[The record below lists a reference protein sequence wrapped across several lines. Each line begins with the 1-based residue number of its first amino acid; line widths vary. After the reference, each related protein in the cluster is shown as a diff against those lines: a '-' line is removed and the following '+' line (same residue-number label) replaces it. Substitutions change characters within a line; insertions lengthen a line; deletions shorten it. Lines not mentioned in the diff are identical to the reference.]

1 MTSSAFIA
9 TTTQQSCLINVS
21 HIGSNSADD
30 YLNALVH
37 TIWLH
42 AYVFFFQKCIRI
54 TIMHHYASAVHP
66 VLHIGSRY

>member
-1 MTSSAFIA
+1 MTSSAFIV
-9 TTTQQSCLINVS
+9 TTTQQFCLVNVS

-42 AYVFFFQKCIRI
+42 AYVFFSE
-54 TIMHHYASAVHP
+54 MY
-66 VLHIGSRY
+66 